1 MLASSLHAAI
11 ARLTGDPVATIQ
23 RIGFCLKNRTS
34 PDLPDADH
42 PVAVIDCPCC
52 GATVVVG
59 WNGTDPLSEL
69 AEGRRCETVIPYSE
83 SEVYEADLFDV
94 PVQAPRGLAPAA

>member
-1 MLASSLHAAI
+1 MTHSLLHSTI

-23 RIGFCLKNRTS
+23 RIGFCLKHRTS
-34 PDLPDADH
+34 SDQPDADD

-59 WNGTDPLSEL
+59 WNRTDPLPEF
-69 AEGRRCETVIPYSE
+69 AECRRCETVIPYSE
-83 SEVYEADLFDV
+83 SEIYETDLFDV
-94 PVQAPRGLAPAA
+94 PVHATRALAPAA